1 MPSTRVDELTQLL
14 EVKAIESHVRYLG
27 FLTFIGRSKTQIL
40 KIVRDRVWKKLKGWK
55 ERVLSKAGREVLI
68 KYVVRFLVT

>member
-14 EVKAIESHVRYLG
+14 EVKAIESHGRYLG

-40 KIVRDRVWKKLKGWK
+40 KVVRDRVWKKLKGWK

-68 KYVVRFLVT
+68 KYVMRFLVT

>member
-14 EVKAIESHVRYLG
+14 EVKAIESHGRYLG

-40 KIVRDRVWKKLKGWK
+40 KVVRVWKKLKGWK